1 MADEGL
7 LGPGLCPPPGEAP
20 RAPFVLEVTGEAAL
34 SLTLASVPTSSP
46 RHQGGRRAGR
56 WGQGAGLSAPP
67 PRAGHPP
74 RPPPP
79 MQEPAWGGG
88 LLIPG
93 SLGGGSGRVP
103 WPGRS
108 WCWTSVHLEF
118 PETLQPDCHSPRTR
132 LSPEDGTWE
141 PCALSPRQ
149 SSPAAEVPG
158 VAVLV
163 GSPVG
168 EAQTGTPEG
177 RGAEGRRGTIPASCP
192 PWPGASRAGPRV
204 SARRRGGSRAWKEP
218 RAGTLSHGL
227 ARWGPGPLL
236 RLGPG

>member
-7 LGPGLCPPPGEAP
+7 LGPGLCPPPGQAP
-20 RAPFVLEVTGEAAL
+20 RAPFVLEVTGEAAP
-34 SLTLASVPTSSP
+34 SLPLAWVPTSSP
-46 RHQGGRRAGR
+46 RHQGARRAGR

-67 PRAGHPP
+67 EG
-74 RPPPP
+74 RPPS
-79 MQEPAWGGG
+79 QTPAPHAGAGVG
-88 LLIPG
+88 
-93 SLGGGSGRVP
+93 GRVADSRQA
-103 WPGRS
+103 WWGV
-108 WCWTSVHLEF
+108 WTRAVARPELVHLEF
-118 PETLQPDCHSPRTR
+118 PETLQPDCRSPRTR

-168 EAQTGTPEG
+168 EARTGTPEG

-204 SARRRGGSRAWKEP
+204 SARQRGGSRTWKEP
-218 RAGTLSHGL
+218 RAGTLSRRL